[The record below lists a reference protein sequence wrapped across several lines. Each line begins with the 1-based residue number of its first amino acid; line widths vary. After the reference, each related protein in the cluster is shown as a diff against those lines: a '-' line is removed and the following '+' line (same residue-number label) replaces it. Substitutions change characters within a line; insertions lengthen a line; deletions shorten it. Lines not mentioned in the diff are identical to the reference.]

1 MAESTGAIL
10 TAMAANG
17 AIAIAKFAGA
27 FLTGSS
33 AMLAEG
39 VHSVV
44 DTANQAL
51 LLVGLKRAARPAD
64 ALHPFGHGREIYFYS
79 FVVAL
84 LIFLAGGL
92 ASIYEGLHKV
102 FHPAEEQGIDLF
114 GVAIPG
120 YAVNFAILGFSIM
133 VEGYSLF
140 VAVRSM
146 PPSAGSPLSAVRRSK
161 DPSLFVVLAED
172 TAAVAGLLLAA
183 LGVGLSQWL
192 DMPVLDGAS
201 SVGIGLILI
210 AVAVFLMIETHGLLI
225 GEAAEPEIVAAIHA
239 LAEQEPA
246 VRHVN
251 EVLTQHFGPT
261 DILVTVSLDVADEIA
276 GGEIEAVV
284 DRLDRTLRETFRSI
298 RRVFI
303 EVQSQTSARRARN
316 VAAPKT

>member
-1 MAESTGAIL
+1 MAESTGAIV

-17 AIAIAKFAGA
+17 AIAIAKFGGA
-27 FLTGSS
+27 LLTGSS

-44 DTANQAL
+44 DTANQGL

-92 ASIYEGLHKV
+92 ASIYEGVHKV
-102 FHPAEEQGIDLF
+102 LHPAIEQDVAVF
-114 GVAIPG
+114 GVAVSG
-120 YAVNFAILGFSIM
+120 LVVNFAILGFSIV
-133 VEGYSLF
+133 VEGYSLY
-140 VAVRSM
+140 VAFRSM
-146 PPSAGSPLSAVRRSK
+146 PASKGSTLSAVRRSK

-172 TAAVAGLLLAA
+172 VAAVAGLVLAA
-183 LGVGLSQWL
+183 LGVGLSHWL
-192 DMPVLDGAS
+192 DLPLLDGAS
-201 SVGIGLILI
+201 SIGIGLILI
-210 AVAVFLMIETHGLLI
+210 AVAMFLMVETHGLLI

-239 LAEQEPA
+239 LAREEPA
-246 VRHVN
+246 VRYVN
-251 EVLTQHFGPT
+251 EVLTQHFGPHE
-261 DILVTVSLDVADEIA
+261 ILVTVSLDVADEID

-284 DRLDRTLRETFRSI
+284 DRLDRTLRQEFEAI

-303 EVQSQTSARRARN
+303 EVQSQTSARRA
-316 VAAPKT
+316 AMPIATEA